1 MRILFITRKYP
12 PSIGGMQRLSY
23 FLTTEMSKRTN
34 CYLIKWGRSQAFLP
48 FFLLYAFMKG
58 LWTLQKKQIHIVHL
72 GDPVLAPI
80 GLFLRRIHQV
90 PIVVSVHGLDIIY
103 PNRLYQK
110 IIPKILLKMD
120 KLICISEKTK
130 EECVKRGIPSE
141 LCIVI
146 PVGVKATDKDMEYPK
161 IDEEFFA
168 NFKNKKILFSVGR
181 LVERKGFAWFIQ
193 NVMPSIVKFEEDIC
207 YVIVGDG
214 PLRGKLVRLIKALGL
229 HDYIFLLGNIDDK
242 KLRALYLLSHVFVMP
257 NIQVPGDMEG
267 FGIVALEASS
277 MGLCTVASRL
287 EGITDAIKHGRNG
300 FLVEPENRNEFI
312 TTLMGLLRDSR
323 TRKALGEKFRDFTL
337 ANYSWDRIIN
347 RYTTLFEQIVND
359 HKNTLNHARPQNQER
374 ID

>member
-1 MRILFITRKYP
+1 
-12 PSIGGMQRLSY
+12 
-23 FLTTEMSKRTN
+23 
-34 CYLIKWGRSQAFLP
+34 
-48 FFLLYAFMKG
+48 
-58 LWTLQKKQIHIVHL
+58 
-72 GDPVLAPI
+72 
-80 GLFLRRIHQV
+80 
-90 PIVVSVHGLDIIY
+90 
-103 PNRLYQK
+103 
-110 IIPKILLKMD
+110 
-120 KLICISEKTK
+120 
-130 EECVKRGIPSE
+130 
-141 LCIVI
+141 VI